1 MFLSPVWY
9 SNENVNVSDAFLSPR
24 INKEWNNSVL
34 FLLFGPTNA
43 VQESVGFIP
52 FELVYGDLENYQNY
66 QKRNGLIFP
75 GTWILLIM
83 L

>member
-1 MFLSPVWY
+1 MVAESVVTNQTKTRGSSQSGRMFLSPVWY

-34 FLLFGPTNA
+34 FLLFGPTNN

-52 FELVYGDLENYQNY
+52 F
-66 QKRNGLIFP
+66 
-75 GTWILLIM
+75 
-83 L
+83 